1 MNFVQKW
8 RKNMTYI
15 KQYIISQT
23 PPFENELEIIYKY
36 ISFKL
41 NEPNTANEFYH
52 KTIQKIYSLQY
63 YQKDIQE
70 FLTSEQKQKHQEA
83 FNR

>member
-1 MNFVQKW
+1 
-8 RKNMTYI
+8 MTYI

-52 KTIQKIYSLQY
+52 KTIQKIYSL
-63 YQKDIQE
+63 
-70 FLTSEQKQKHQEA
+70 
-83 FNR
+83 